1 MICLIL
7 IVLIE
12 LIRVLKYTYFV
23 DFKNLFPH
31 SENWKWSERES
42 TEQLNLATLKFEFNG
57 CLAMTN
63 LNHVF

>member
-23 DFKNLFPH
+23 DFRNLFH
-31 SENWKWSERES
+31 TVKIEKWSERES